1 MCTSYCSAPCFGVH
15 NCRNWYTLHAVF
27 YIFTIT
33 SVYPMLSSSS
43 WSPCSA
49 VPLHATLYISCSA
62 VHPCRH
68 LYTFTQIWPI
78 WLTGHGQ
85 QVTCLPVHFMI
96 CYTSTSTLHDLLYI
110 CQYTSQSAIQLPVH
124 FMICYSSA
132 TASTLHGLLYIYQ
145 YTSWSAIHL
154 SVHFMIC
161 YSSATASTLHDL
173 LYICCRLYAD
183 RAYCCSTSALPEV
196 QVFIIHLH
204 SNRRPLMQICSDGFW
219 ASLWLA
225 SICFIVDP
233 LILTRAGLNGWI
245 LTAAC
250 LPLQPLSLIRRS
262 ITLMCQETGE
272 NSIITI
278 IISVLILCIINF
290 EGGWG
295 GGLGLGDN
303 TRKPKEIK
311 HD

>member
-1 MCTSYCSAPCFGVH
+1 MVRYTSIS
-15 NCRNWYTLHAVF
+15 TLHGLL
-27 YIFTIT
+27 YIYQYT
-33 SVYPMLSSSS
+33 S
-43 WSPCSA
+43 WSA
-49 VPLHATLYISCSA
+49 I
-62 VHPCRH
+62 H
-68 LYTFTQIWPI
+68 LS
-78 WLTGHGQ
+78 
-85 QVTCLPVHFMI
+85 VHFMV
-96 CYTSTSTLHDLLYI
+96 CYTSISI
-110 CQYTSQSAIQLPVH
+110 
-124 FMICYSSA
+124 
-132 TASTLHGLLYIYQ
+132 LHGLLYIYQ

-173 LYICCRLYAD
+173 LYICCCLYAD
-183 RAYCCSTSALPEV
+183 HAYCCSTSALPEV
-196 QVFIIHLH
+196 QGFIIHLH

-250 LPLQPLSLIRRS
+250 LPLQPLSLIQRS

-290 EGGWG
+290 EGG
-295 GGLGLGDN
+295 
-303 TRKPKEIK
+303 
-311 HD
+311 

>member
-1 MCTSYCSAPCFGVH
+1 MCTSYCSVPCFGVH

-110 CQYTSQSAIQLPVH
+110 CQYTSRSAIQLPVH

-145 YTSWSAIHL
+145 YTSWSVTHL
-154 SVHFMIC
+154 PLPVHFMIC
-161 YSSATASTLHDL
+161 CTSVV
-173 LYICCRLYAD
+173 
-183 RAYCCSTSALPEV
+183 AY
-196 QVFIIHLH
+196 
-204 SNRRPLMQICSDGFW
+204 MQIM
-219 ASLWLA
+219 L
-225 SICFIVDP
+225 IV
-233 LILTRAGLNGWI
+233 AQ
-245 LTAAC
+245 
-250 LPLQPLSLIRRS
+250 LQP
-262 ITLMCQETGE
+262 CQRFRCSSFTFIQTAVP
-272 NSIITI
+272 SCK
-278 IISVLILCIINF
+278 SVQTDSGQVC
-290 EGGWG
+290 G
-295 GGLGLGDN
+295 
-303 TRKPKEIK
+303 
-311 HD
+311 